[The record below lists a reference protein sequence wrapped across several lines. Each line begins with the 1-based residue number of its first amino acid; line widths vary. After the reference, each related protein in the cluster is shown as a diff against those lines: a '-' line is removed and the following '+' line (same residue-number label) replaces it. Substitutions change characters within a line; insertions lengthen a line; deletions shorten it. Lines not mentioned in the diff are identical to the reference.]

1 MRSSAGSPATRS
13 SSDERLQSTIMTAG
27 IPSDPILER
36 ARASADAGAWGEVLA
51 LLEPRAAGCGRDGA
65 SALLYGEALLYTGH
79 ERKAVHW
86 LRETEPR
93 LGEAG
98 DRPSQR
104 RAVNMI
110 GAAWLALGELEDAS
124 AEFARA
130 LELAT
135 QAEDLLVFARATNNL
150 GAIANM
156 QGDHERALSHY
167 RLALPTFQ
175 RLGQRR
181 GLASSYHNLAI
192 TYRDLGELE
201 ESDEHELRAIEHAT
215 EGGVPRLAA
224 MGRVGRA
231 EVALRR
237 GDAAF
242 AETTARIARE
252 EFARL
257 RDPQNEAD
265 ASRLIG
271 AACTAER
278 RYADAMEAFD
288 RALEIARD
296 RGHALNEAET
306 LRDRSAL
313 HMAQGRRAE
322 AFEDARTA
330 MAIFDRLGA
339 TRERDALAGRT
350 SGRG

>member
-1 MRSSAGSPATRS
+1 
-13 SSDERLQSTIMTAG
+13 MTASL
-27 IPSDPILER
+27 PTDPALSR
-36 ARASADAGAWGEVLA
+36 ARELADAGAWHEVLA
-51 LLEPRAAGCGRDGA
+51 ILEPRAATCARDGL
-65 SALLYGEALLYTGH
+65 SALLYAEALMRLGN
-79 ERKAVHW
+79 ERKALGW
-86 LRETEPR
+86 LSEVEPS
-93 LGEAG
+93 LGDGG
-98 DRPSQR
+98 DRAAQR
-104 RAVNMI
+104 RALNMM
-110 GAAWLALGELEDAS
+110 GVASLTLGQLEDATV
-124 AEFARA
+124 AFARA
-130 LELAT
+130 LDMAS
-135 QAEDLLVFARATNNL
+135 QSDDPLVLARATNNL
-150 GAIANM
+150 GTIANM

-237 GDAAF
+237 GDAAL

-257 RDPQNEAD
+257 GDPQNEAD

-271 AACTAER
+271 AACTAQR
-278 RYADAMEAFD
+278 RYADALEAFD

-313 HMAQGRRAE
+313 HLAQGHSDE
-322 AFEDARTA
+322 ALEDARL
-330 MAIFDRLGA
+330 AITLFDRLGA
-339 TRERDALAGRT
+339 TRERDSLRERMEG
-350 SGRG
+350 

>member
-1 MRSSAGSPATRS
+1 
-13 SSDERLQSTIMTAG
+13 MTAP
-27 IPSDPILER
+27 IPPDPILER
-36 ARASADAGAWGEVLA
+36 ARELADAGAWGDVLA
-51 LLEPRAAGCGRDGA
+51 LLEPRAATCERDGA
-65 SALLYGEALLYTGH
+65 SALLYGEALIYTGN
-79 ERKAVHW
+79 ERQAVRW
-86 LRETEPR
+86 LRGTAPR
-93 LGEAG
+93 LGEVG
-98 DRPSQR
+98 DKASQR

-110 GAAWLALGELEDAS
+110 GAACLALGELEDAS
-124 AEFARA
+124 GEFERA

-135 QAEDLLVFARATNNL
+135 QSEDLLVLARATNNL

-201 ESDEHELRAIEHAT
+201 ESDEHELRAIEHAI

-242 AETTARIARE
+242 AETTARMARD

-257 RDPQNEAD
+257 GDPQNEAD
-265 ASRLIG
+265 ASRLVG
-271 AACTAER
+271 AACTAQR
-278 RYADAMEAFD
+278 RFAEALDAFD
-288 RALEIARD
+288 RALEIAGE

-306 LRDRSAL
+306 LRDRAELYMAQDRTADAL
-313 HMAQGRRAE
+313 H
-322 AFEDARTA
+322 DARTA

-339 TRERDALAGRT
+339 VRERDALRERINGRSEERT
-350 SGRG
+350 IQ

>member
-1 MRSSAGSPATRS
+1 
-13 SSDERLQSTIMTAG
+13 MTAS
-27 IPSDPILER
+27 IPSDSILAR

-51 LLEPRAAGCGRDGA
+51 LLEPRAATCQRDGA
-65 SALLYGEALLYTGH
+65 SALLYGEALIYTGN

-86 LRETEPR
+86 LRGTAPR

-98 DRPSQR
+98 DKAAQR

-110 GAAWLALGELEDAS
+110 GAACLALGELDDAS
-124 AEFARA
+124 GEFVRARD
-130 LELAT
+130 LAT
-135 QAEDLLVFARATNNL
+135 QAEDLLVLARATNNL

-156 QGDHERALSHY
+156 QGDHEQALSHY

-201 ESDEHELRAIEHAT
+201 EADEHELRAIEHAT
-215 EGGVPRLAA
+215 DGGVPRLAA

-242 AETTARIARE
+242 AESTARIARD

-257 RDPQNEAD
+257 GDPQNEAD
-265 ASRLIG
+265 ASRLVG
-271 AACTAER
+271 AACTAQR
-278 RYADAMEAFD
+278 RFAEALEAFD
-288 RALEIARD
+288 RALEIARA

-306 LRDRSAL
+306 LRDRAEL
-313 HMAQGRRAE
+313 YMAQGQLASARD
-322 AFEDARTA
+322 DARS
-330 MAIFDRLGA
+330 AIALFDRLGA
-339 TRERDALAGRT
+339 PRERDALRKRINECG
-350 SGRG
+350 GL

>member
-1 MRSSAGSPATRS
+1 
-13 SSDERLQSTIMTAG
+13 MTTG
-27 IPSDPILER
+27 IPSDPILDR
-36 ARASADAGAWGEVLA
+36 ARASADVGAWGEVLA
-51 LLEPRAAGCGRDGA
+51 LLEPRAATCQQDGV
-65 SALLYGEALLYTGH
+65 SALLYGEALIYTGH
-79 ERKAVHW
+79 ERSAVRW
-86 LRETEPR
+86 LRGTEPR
-93 LGEAG
+93 LREAG
-98 DRPSQR
+98 DRAAQR

-110 GAAWLALGELEDAS
+110 GAACLALGELEDAS

-135 QAEDLLVFARATNNL
+135 QAQDLLVLARATNNL

-215 EGGVPRLAA
+215 DGGVPRLAA

-237 GDAAF
+237 GDAAL

-257 RDPQNEAD
+257 GDPQNEAD

-271 AACTAER
+271 AACTAQR
-278 RYADAMEAFD
+278 RCADALEAFA
-288 RALEIARD
+288 RALEIARE

-306 LRDRSAL
+306 LRDRAEL
-313 HMAQGRRAE
+313 HMAEGRRAQ
-322 AFEDARTA
+322 ALEDARMA
-330 MAIFDRLGA
+330 MTIFDRLGA
-339 TRERDALAGRT
+339 TRERDALQERIEV
-350 SGRG
+350 RG

>member
-1 MRSSAGSPATRS
+1 
-13 SSDERLQSTIMTAG
+13 MTAS
-27 IPSDPILER
+27 IPSDSILAQ

-51 LLEPRAAGCGRDGA
+51 LLEPRAATCQRDGT
-65 SALLYGEALLYTGH
+65 SALLYGEALIYTGN

-86 LRETEPR
+86 LRGSAPR

-98 DRPSQR
+98 DKAAQR

-110 GAAWLALGELEDAS
+110 GAACLALGELDDAS
-124 AEFARA
+124 GEFIRARD
-130 LELAT
+130 LAT
-135 QAEDLLVFARATNNL
+135 QAEDLLVLARATNNL

-156 QGDHERALSHY
+156 QGDHEQALSHY

-201 ESDEHELRAIEHAT
+201 EADEHELRAIEHAT
-215 EGGVPRLAA
+215 DGGIPRLAA

-242 AETTARIARE
+242 AESTARIARD

-257 RDPQNEAD
+257 GDPQNEAD
-265 ASRLIG
+265 ASRLVG
-271 AACTAER
+271 AACAAQQ
-278 RYADAMEAFD
+278 RYPEALEAFG
-288 RALEIARD
+288 RALEIARA

-306 LRDRSAL
+306 MRDRAALYMARGQLASA
-313 HMAQGRRAE
+313 RD
-322 AFEDARTA
+322 DARSA
-330 MAIFDRLGA
+330 IAIFDRLGA
-339 TRERDALAGRT
+339 TRERDALRMRIEQCG
-350 SGRG
+350 GL

>member
-1 MRSSAGSPATRS
+1 
-13 SSDERLQSTIMTAG
+13 MTAS
-27 IPSDPILER
+27 IPSDSILAR

-51 LLEPRAAGCGRDGA
+51 LLEPRAATCQRDGA
-65 SALLYGEALLYTGH
+65 SALLYGEALIYTGN

-86 LRETEPR
+86 LRGTAPR

-98 DRPSQR
+98 DKAAQR

-110 GAAWLALGELEDAS
+110 GAACLALGELDDAS
-124 AEFARA
+124 GEFVRARD
-130 LELAT
+130 LAT
-135 QAEDLLVFARATNNL
+135 QAQDLLVLARATNNL

-156 QGDHERALSHY
+156 QGDHEQALSHY

-201 ESDEHELRAIEHAT
+201 EADEHELRAIEHAT
-215 EGGVPRLAA
+215 DGGVPRLAA

-242 AETTARIARE
+242 AESTARIARD

-257 RDPQNEAD
+257 GDPQNEAD

-271 AACTAER
+271 AACTAQR
-278 RYADAMEAFD
+278 RFAEALEAFD
-288 RALEIARD
+288 RALEIARA

-306 LRDRSAL
+306 LRDRAEL
-313 HMAQGRRAE
+313 YMAQGQLASARD
-322 AFEDARTA
+322 DARS
-330 MAIFDRLGA
+330 AIALFDRLGA
-339 TRERDALAGRT
+339 TRERDALRKRINECG
-350 SGRG
+350 GL

>member
-1 MRSSAGSPATRS
+1 
-13 SSDERLQSTIMTAG
+13 MTTG

-36 ARASADAGAWGEVLA
+36 ARAMADAGAWGEVLA
-51 LLEPRAAGCGRDGA
+51 LLEPRATTCQRDGV
-65 SALLYGEALLYTGH
+65 SALLYGEALIYTGH
-79 ERKAVHW
+79 ERQAVRW
-86 LRETEPR
+86 LRGSEPR
-93 LGEAG
+93 LGEVG
-98 DRPSQR
+98 DRASQR

-110 GAAWLALGELEDAS
+110 GAACLALGELEDAG

-135 QAEDLLVFARATNNL
+135 QAEDLLVLARATNNL

-201 ESDEHELRAIEHAT
+201 ESDEHELRAIEHAID
-215 EGGVPRLAA
+215 GGVPRLAA

-237 GDAAF
+237 GDAAL

-252 EFARL
+252 EFVRL
-257 RDPQNEAD
+257 GDPQNEAD
-265 ASRLIG
+265 ASRLVG
-271 AACTAER
+271 AACTLQR
-278 RYADAMEAFD
+278 RFDEALVAFD
-288 RALEIARD
+288 RALEIARE

-313 HMAQGRRAE
+313 YMAQGRVAD
-322 AFEDARTA
+322 AIADARTA
-330 MAIFDRLGA
+330 MTIFDRLGA
-339 TRERDALAGRT
+339 TREREALGEKID
-350 SGRG
+350 G

>member
-1 MRSSAGSPATRS
+1 
-13 SSDERLQSTIMTAG
+13 MTAS
-27 IPSDPILER
+27 IPSDSILER
-36 ARASADAGAWGEVLA
+36 ARALADAGAWSEVLA
-51 LLEPRAAGCGRDGA
+51 LLEPRAATCQRDGA
-65 SALLYGEALLYTGH
+65 SALLYGEALIYTGN
-79 ERKAVHW
+79 ERKAVNW
-86 LRETEPR
+86 LRGTEPR
-93 LGEAG
+93 LGDVG
-98 DRPSQR
+98 DKASQR

-110 GAAWLALGELEDAS
+110 GAACLAIGELDDAS
-124 AEFARA
+124 GEFARA

-135 QAEDLLVFARATNNL
+135 HSEDLLVLARATNNL

-201 ESDEHELRAIEHAT
+201 EADDHELRAIEHAT
-215 EGGVPRLAA
+215 DGGVPRLAA

-237 GDAAF
+237 GDAAL
-242 AETTARIARE
+242 AETTARMARE

-257 RDPQNEAD
+257 GDPQNEAD
-265 ASRLIG
+265 ASRLVG
-271 AACTAER
+271 AACSAQRHYVE
-278 RYADAMEAFD
+278 AHEAFD
-288 RALEIARD
+288 RALAIARE

-306 LRDRSAL
+306 LRDRAETWL
-313 HMAQGRRAE
+313 AQGRTAQ
-322 AFEDARTA
+322 AVADARIA
-330 MAIFDRLGA
+330 ISIFDRLGA
-339 TRERDALAGRT
+339 TQARDALRARIEDRHP
-350 SGRG
+350 S

>member
-1 MRSSAGSPATRS
+1 
-13 SSDERLQSTIMTAG
+13 MTAQ
-27 IPSDPILER
+27 IPADPILER
-36 ARASADAGAWGEVLA
+36 ARALADAGAWGDVLA
-51 LLEPRAAGCGRDGA
+51 LLEPRAAACQRDGA
-65 SALLYGEALLYTGH
+65 SALLYGEALIYTGN
-79 ERKAVHW
+79 ERRAVRW
-86 LRETEPR
+86 LRGTEPR

-98 DRPSQR
+98 DRASQR

-110 GAAWLALGELEDAS
+110 GAACLALGELEDAS
-124 AEFARA
+124 GEFARA

-135 QAEDLLVFARATNNL
+135 QAEDLLVLARATNNL

-201 ESDEHELRAIEHAT
+201 ESDEHELRAIEHALD
-215 EGGVPRLAA
+215 GGVPRLAA

-242 AETTARIARE
+242 AETTARIARD

-257 RDPQNEAD
+257 GDPQNEAD
-265 ASRLIG
+265 ASRLVG
-271 AACTAER
+271 AACTAQR
-278 RYADAMEAFD
+278 RYDDALEAFD
-288 RALEIARD
+288 RALAIARE

-306 LRDRSAL
+306 LRDRSEL
-313 HMAQGRRAE
+313 YLAQDRAAD
-322 AFEDARTA
+322 AFEDARLA

-339 TRERDALAGRT
+339 TRERDALGERRAKL
-350 SGRG
+350 

>member
-1 MRSSAGSPATRS
+1 
-13 SSDERLQSTIMTAG
+13 MTAS
-27 IPSDPILER
+27 IPSDSILEQ
-36 ARASADAGAWGEVLA
+36 ARALADAGAWNEVLA
-51 LLEPRAAGCGRDGA
+51 LLEPRAATCQRDGA
-65 SALLYGEALLYTGH
+65 SSLLYGEALIYTGH
-79 ERKAVHW
+79 PRKAARW
-86 LRETEPR
+86 LRGTEPA

-98 DRPSQR
+98 DKAAQR

-110 GAAWLALGELEDAS
+110 GAACLALGDLDVAS
-124 AEFARA
+124 SEFTRAR
-130 LELAT
+130 ELAA

-150 GAIANM
+150 GLIANM

-201 ESDEHELRAIEHAT
+201 EADEHELRAIEHAID
-215 EGGVPRLAA
+215 GGVPRLAA
-224 MGRVGRA
+224 MGRIGRA

-242 AETTARIARE
+242 AESTARIARE

-257 RDPQNEAD
+257 GDAQNETD
-265 ASRLIG
+265 AWRLVG
-271 AACTAER
+271 AACLAQGR
-278 RYADAMEAFD
+278 HGDAHEAFAI
-288 RALEIARD
+288 ALEIARA

-306 LRDRSAL
+306 LRDRATLYLTEGEVTSA
-313 HMAQGRRAE
+313 GD
-322 AFEDARTA
+322 DARA
-330 MAIFDRLGA
+330 AIAIFDRLGA
-339 TRERDALAGRT
+339 HRESDALRERLGDSRSSQAL
-350 SGRG
+350 

>member
-1 MRSSAGSPATRS
+1 
-13 SSDERLQSTIMTAG
+13 MTAS
-27 IPSDPILER
+27 IPSDSILAR

-51 LLEPRAAGCGRDGA
+51 LLEPRAATCQRDGA
-65 SALLYGEALLYTGH
+65 SALLYGEALIYTGN

-86 LRETEPR
+86 LRGTAPR

-98 DRPSQR
+98 DKAAQR

-110 GAAWLALGELEDAS
+110 GAACLALGELDDAS
-124 AEFARA
+124 GEFVRARD
-130 LELAT
+130 LAT
-135 QAEDLLVFARATNNL
+135 QAEDLLVLARATNNL

-156 QGDHERALSHY
+156 QGDHEQALSHY

-201 ESDEHELRAIEHAT
+201 EADEHELRAIEHAT
-215 EGGVPRLAA
+215 DGGVPRLAA

-242 AETTARIARE
+242 AESTARIARD

-257 RDPQNEAD
+257 GDPQNEAD

-271 AACTAER
+271 AACTAQR
-278 RYADAMEAFD
+278 RFVEALEAFD
-288 RALEIARD
+288 RALEIARA

-306 LRDRSAL
+306 LRDRAEL
-313 HMAQGRRAE
+313 YMAQGQLASARD
-322 AFEDARTA
+322 DARS
-330 MAIFDRLGA
+330 AIALFDRLGA
-339 TRERDALAGRT
+339 TRERDALRKRINECG
-350 SGRG
+350 GL

>member
-1 MRSSAGSPATRS
+1 
-13 SSDERLQSTIMTAG
+13 MTAS
-27 IPSDPILER
+27 IPSDSILER

-51 LLEPRAAGCGRDGA
+51 LLEPRAATCQRDGA
-65 SALLYGEALLYTGH
+65 SALLYGEALIYTGN

-86 LRETEPR
+86 LRGTEAS

-98 DRPSQR
+98 DRAAQR

-110 GAAWLALGELEDAS
+110 GAACLALGALDDAS
-124 AEFARA
+124 GEFGRA
-130 LELAT
+130 LDLAT
-135 QAEDLLVFARATNNL
+135 QAEDLLVLARATNNL

-192 TYRDLGELE
+192 TYRDLGELDE
-201 ESDEHELRAIEHAT
+201 ADEHELRAIEHAT
-215 EGGVPRLAA
+215 EGDVPRLAA

-231 EVALRR
+231 EIALRR

-242 AETTARIARE
+242 AETTARIARD

-257 RDPQNEAD
+257 GDPQNEAD
-265 ASRLIG
+265 AARLVG
-271 AACTAER
+271 AACTAQRHFDEAR
-278 RYADAMEAFD
+278 EAFD
-288 RALEIARD
+288 RALEIARA

-306 LRDRSAL
+306 LRDRAAL
-313 HMAQGRRAE
+313 YLMQGEMNEARADARRAI
-322 AFEDARTA
+322 AL
-330 MAIFDRLGA
+330 FDRLGA
-339 TRERDALAGRT
+339 ARERDALREQLGE
-350 SGRG
+350 

>member
-1 MRSSAGSPATRS
+1 MPT
-13 SSDERLQSTIMTAG
+13 G
-27 IPSDPILER
+27 IPSDPILDR

-51 LLEPRAAGCGRDGA
+51 LLEPRAATCQRDGV
-65 SALLYGEALLYTGH
+65 SALLYGEALIYTGH
-79 ERKAVHW
+79 ERSAVRW
-86 LRETEPR
+86 LRGTEPR

-98 DRPSQR
+98 DRAAQR

-110 GAAWLALGELEDAS
+110 GAACLALGELEDAS

-135 QAEDLLVFARATNNL
+135 QAQDLLVLARATNNL

-215 EGGVPRLAA
+215 DGGVPRLAA

-257 RDPQNEAD
+257 GDPQNEAD
-265 ASRLIG
+265 AFRLIG
-271 AACTAER
+271 AACTAQR
-278 RYADAMEAFD
+278 LYAEGLEAFD
-288 RALEIARD
+288 RALDIARE

-306 LRDRSAL
+306 LRDRSEL
-313 HMAQGRRAE
+313 FMAQGRTAE
-322 AFEDARTA
+322 ARDDARLA
-330 MAIFDRLGA
+330 MTIFDRLGA
-339 TRERDALAGRT
+339 TRERDTLRERIV
-350 SGRG
+350 GRG

>member
-1 MRSSAGSPATRS
+1 
-13 SSDERLQSTIMTAG
+13 MTAQ
-27 IPSDPILER
+27 IPLDPTLER
-36 ARASADAGAWGEVLA
+36 ARELADTGAWGEVLA
-51 LLEPRAAGCGRDGA
+51 LLEPRAATCQRDGA
-65 SALLYGEALLYTGH
+65 SALLYGEALLYTGN
-79 ERKAVHW
+79 ERKAVRW
-86 LRETEPR
+86 LRGTAPR
-93 LGEAG
+93 LGEVG
-98 DRPSQR
+98 DKASQR

-110 GAAWLALGELEDAS
+110 GAACLALGELEDAS
-124 AEFARA
+124 GEFARA

-135 QAEDLLVFARATNNL
+135 QAEDLLVLARATNNL

-192 TYRDLGELE
+192 TYRDLGDLV

-242 AETTARIARE
+242 AETTARMARD

-257 RDPQNEAD
+257 GDAQNEAD
-265 ASRLIG
+265 ASRLVG
-271 AACTAER
+271 AACTAQR
-278 RYADAMEAFD
+278 RFAEALEAFD
-288 RALEIARD
+288 RALEIARA

-306 LRDRSAL
+306 LRDRADL
-313 HMAQGRRAE
+313 YMAQGRSAD
-322 AFEDARTA
+322 AFQDARRA

-339 TRERDALAGRT
+339 TRERDALRDRLE
-350 SGRG
+350 GRGSH